1 MADERIRILIVD
13 DHEIVREGLRGF
25 LKSQE
30 DFVIIGEAD
39 NGAEAVKLARSY
51 IPDVILM
58 DLVMP
63 IMDGINATRQ
73 IINENPSARILVLT
87 SFGDDEKVFPAVKA
101 GALGYLL
108 KDSSPSELLDAIRQV
123 SQGESA
129 LHPSIARKVLREI
142 NRSSTEL
149 EEGDRLTTREI
160 DVLRLVA
167 EGLSNQDI
175 AARLSLSEW
184 TVRTHLRSIMA
195 KLNLV
200 NRTQAALYALREGL
214 ADLE

>member
-1 MADERIRILIVD
+1 MADDNIRILIAD
-13 DHEIVREGLRGF
+13 DHEIVREGLRSF
-25 LKSQE
+25 LKSQPG
-30 DFVIIGEAD
+30 FVIVGEAED
-39 NGAEAVKLARSY
+39 GAEAVRLCKSL

-58 DLVMP
+58 DVVMP
-63 IMDGINATRQ
+63 VMDGITATRQ
-73 IINENPSARILVLT
+73 IIKENPSARILVLT
-87 SFGDDEKVFPAVKA
+87 SFAEDDKVFPAVKA

-108 KDSSPSELLDAIRQV
+108 KDSSPSDLLDAIRQV
-123 SQGESA
+123 SMGESA
-129 LHPSIARKVLREI
+129 LHPSIARKVLKEL
-142 NRSSTEL
+142 NRPSTP
-149 EEGDRLTTREI
+149 LTETEQLTPREI

-175 AARLSLSEW
+175 ATQLSLSEW
-184 TVRTHLRSIMA
+184 TIRTHLRSIMA

>member
-1 MADERIRILIVD
+1 MADEKIRILIVD

-25 LKSQE
+25 LKSQPE
-30 DFVIIGEAD
+30 FMVVGEAG
-39 NGAEAVKLARSY
+39 NGAEAIKLARSL

-63 IMDGINATRQ
+63 VMDGITAIRH
-73 IINENPSARILVLT
+73 IINENPAARILVLT
-87 SFGDDEKVFPAVKA
+87 SFAEDDKVFPAVKA

-108 KDSSPSELLDAIRQV
+108 KDSSPLDLLEAIRQV
-123 SQGESA
+123 SLGESA
-129 LHPSIARKVLREI
+129 LHPSIARKVLKEI
-142 NRSSTEL
+142 NHSETPFAETEL
-149 EEGDRLTTREI
+149 LTPREI

-175 AARLSLSEW
+175 AGQLSLSEW

-214 ADLE
+214 AGLE